1 MEIAPD
7 SNPPSDP
14 LTQLCV
20 ACDAAIDIEDQDPL
34 DLVSC
39 PHCGAEVKV
48 FSKVR
53 HFDLMDVA
61 GRGGMGVVY
70 KAADTSLHRDVALKL
85 LRKDHSKQSDFIKQ
99 LETEAAITASIN
111 HPHVV
116 KVFSTGYDRGR
127 FYIAMEMVSKG
138 SLDDLIRIQGSVAEL
153 QALQVG
159 VHIAKGLR
167 AAHERGLIHRDV
179 KPGNVLFSDA
189 HTAKIVDFGLAIFM
203 EDEESVRGEI
213 WGTPY
218 YVAPEKLDKK
228 PEDFRS
234 DIYSLGATLFHALAG
249 RPPFEAETPSLVAL
263 KHLKSQPVSLQA
275 FAPHVSGNTAYV
287 INRTLL
293 KDPSLRYQSYDDLIE
308 HLEYALEQLEATA
321 GRSGPQQKR
330 VVLENAVQQKAMGWI
345 TLLTIAVIGFSAVAV
360 LSLKNR
366 AGLSL
371 PGSGIKNDESI
382 EKELGNLSNDGQRAL
397 QKLLEGEPEEA
408 AREFHAIRT
417 RGPLP
422 ETELKWAM
430 VQEGLA
436 ELDAGRISDAQSI
449 FRAMATR
456 PRRPK
461 ATDDEKKLD
470 TFFAELGSA
479 LASDEPVSPQNF
491 NDVKMNQPEAFAL
504 LLYAMKNWH
513 LDRLEDAATMFRQ
526 FRSIRPTSKYL
537 WFSKLVPVASRYL
550 DELSTFQMGIQ
561 KVKAAPTPE
570 AKARAAA
577 ELIKFDGPLGERLKK
592 ELPEDVLLRARTI
605 VPPIRTGGVY
615 RIFNKKTNQALS
627 VSEISTANGV
637 RVQATHSKGGIHQLW
652 RAADLGQGLFQFMAP
667 QGRKA
672 LIAKEEASAEDKAQG
687 VGVLAEA
694 GKNQKWKVEGMNG
707 GFYRITRLG
716 SDNSLTVRDNEVDQ
730 PSPDTSSVIEAPF
743 TGAPEQ
749 LWSFMPAQSLWING
763 QGKASGQF
771 PVSGTQSGIPRRDPS
786 P

>member
-1 MEIAPD
+1 
-7 SNPPSDP
+7 
-14 LTQLCV
+14 
-20 ACDAAIDIEDQDPL
+20 
-34 DLVSC
+34 
-39 PHCGAEVKV
+39 
-48 FSKVR
+48 
-53 HFDLMDVA
+53 
-61 GRGGMGVVY
+61 MGVVY
-70 KAADTSLHRDVALKL
+70 RAADTSLHRDVALKL

-153 QALQVG
+153 QVLQVG

-330 VVLENAVQQKAMGWI
+330 VVLENAIQQKAMGWI
-345 TLLTIAVIGFSAVAV
+345 TLLTIAVIGFSAVAF

-366 AGLSL
+366 AGISP
-371 PGSGIKNDESI
+371 PGSAVKNDESL
-382 EKELGNLSNDGQRAL
+382 EKELGNLSDDGQRAL

-408 AREFHAIRT
+408 ARGFHAIST
-417 RGPLP
+417 RGGLP
-422 ETELKWAM
+422 EAEVKWAM

-436 ELDAGRISDAQSI
+436 ELDAGRISDARSI

-456 PRRPK
+456 PPRSK
-461 ATDDEKKLD
+461 ATDDEKRLD
-470 TFFAELGSA
+470 AFFAELGSV
-479 LASDEPVSPQNF
+479 LASDEPVSTEIL
-491 NDVKMNQPEAFAL
+491 NDVKMNQPGAFAL

-513 LDRLEDAATMFRQ
+513 MDKLEDAAAMFRQ

-561 KVKAAPTPE
+561 KVKAAQTPE
-570 AKARAAA
+570 AKARAAS
-577 ELIKFDGPLGERLKK
+577 ELIKFDGPLGERLRK

-615 RIFNKKTNQALS
+615 RIFNKKTNQVLS
-627 VSEISTANGV
+627 VSQISVSNGM
-637 RVQATHSKGGIHQLW
+637 RVQAANSNAGMHQLW
-652 RAADLGQGLFQFMAP
+652 RAADLGHGLFQFMAP

-672 LIAKEEASAEDKAQG
+672 LIATEASAEDKAQR
-687 VGVLAEA
+687 VQIVAEA
-694 GKNQKWKVEGMNG
+694 GKNQKWKVEGVNG

-716 SDNSLTVRDNEVDQ
+716 SDNSLTVRENELDQ
-730 PSPDTSSVIEAPF
+730 PSPEASSVTEAPF

-749 LWSFMPAQSLWING
+749 LWSFTPAQSQWVNG
-763 QGKASGQF
+763 QGKASGQL
-771 PVSGTQSGIPRRDPS
+771 PVSAAQNGIPRRDPS